1 MAEARIA
8 IQMEMVGSG
17 ASDEAALADAQARY
31 VEMVLAFC
39 AQYGFEGDLLADGAP
54 TAEAVAF
61 TRQRVAGYI
70 SDVVRSFRR
79 AEALATAEAGVD
91 LSGVPLE

>member
-8 IQMEMVGSG
+8 FQMDMVGSG
-17 ASDEAALADAQARY
+17 ADEATALADAQARY

-39 AQYGFEGDLLADGAP
+39 AQYGYQGDLLVDGAP
-54 TAEAVAF
+54 TAEAVGF
-61 TRQRVAGYI
+61 TRARVAGYI

-79 AEALATAEAGVD
+79 AEALAEAEAGVD